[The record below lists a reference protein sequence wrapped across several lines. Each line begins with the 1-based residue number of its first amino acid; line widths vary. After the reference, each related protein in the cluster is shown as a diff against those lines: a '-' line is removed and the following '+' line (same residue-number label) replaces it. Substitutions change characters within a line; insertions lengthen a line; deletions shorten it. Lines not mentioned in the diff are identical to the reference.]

1 MVCTIRVYYDVRIII
16 VICSVIDRIL
26 LRVYVIFPASVITVI
41 IIDFG
46 VIIFS
51 RKVFLIGLFIVCI
64 RVGDFIL
71 QSVKNL

>member
-1 MVCTIRVYYDVRIII
+1 MVCTIRVYYDVRVII

-51 RKVFLIGLFIVCI
+51 RKVVLIGLFIVCI